1 MMKKVLMIV
10 GSMREKSFNMQL
22 ARLAADAL
30 RGKAEVSFLNYADIP
45 YMNQDME
52 FPTPEEILRVRDE
65 VSKADG
71 IWIFTPEYNYSYPGV
86 LKNLLDWLSRPVK
99 KGAPR
104 TETAIAGKKVTISG
118 VGGKNATASVR
129 AKLKELL
136 QFMQADLMDEWETG
150 VALDGSAFG
159 TNILNLSEENKV
171 SLQKQANLFL
181 EFMAD

>member
-22 ARLAADAL
+22 ARLAEDAL

-71 IWIFTPEYNYSYPGV
+71 IWINAYRLNSASHNI
-86 LKNLLDWLSRPVK
+86 LKKSVLLDS
-99 KGAPR
+99 
-104 TETAIAGKKVTISG
+104 
-118 VGGKNATASVR
+118 
-129 AKLKELL
+129 
-136 QFMQADLMDEWETG
+136 
-150 VALDGSAFG
+150 
-159 TNILNLSEENKV
+159 
-171 SLQKQANLFL
+171 
-181 EFMAD
+181 

>member
-1 MMKKVLMIV
+1 M
-10 GSMREKSFNMQL
+10 
-22 ARLAADAL
+22 
-30 RGKAEVSFLNYADIP
+30 
-45 YMNQDME
+45 
-52 FPTPEEILRVRDE
+52 
-65 VSKADG
+65 
-71 IWIFTPEYNYSYPGV
+71 
-86 LKNLLDWLSRPVK
+86 LDWLSRPVR

-159 TNILNLSEENKV
+159 TNVLNLSEEDKA
-171 SLQKQANLFL
+171 SLQKQADLFL
-181 EFMAD
+181 KFLRIE

>member
-86 LKNLLDWLSRPVK
+86 LKNLLDWLSRPVR

-104 TETAIAGKKVTISG
+104 TETAIAGKTVTIRG
-118 VGGKNATASVR
+118 ERKKNATASVR

-150 VALDGSAFG
+150 VALDGSVFG
-159 TNILNLSEENKV
+159 TNVLNLSEESKA

>member
-1 MMKKVLMIV
+1 MAKVLFII
-10 GSMREKSFNMQL
+10 GSLRKGSFNRQM
-22 ARLAADAL
+22 AREAEKIIGD
-30 RGKAEVSFLNYADIP
+30 RAEVSYLEYSDLP

-71 IWIFTPEYNYSYPGV
+71 IWIFTPEYNYSYPGA
-86 LKNLLDWLSRPVK
+86 LKNLLDWLSRPVR

-136 QFMQADLMDEWETG
+136 QFMQADLMDERETG

-159 TNILNLSEENKV
+159 TNVLNLSEENKA